1 MIKNRVRSLLTTGA
15 LTLTAVLAAQTAA
28 TSETASAVASGP
40 LSPAA
45 PTALS
50 APSTS
55 LVPRPAPAGDDGWC
69 PVVHDPLFAAADRS
83 VDVERITPEPS
94 YRRTCGELFR
104 SDGRAPAVVFQE
116 GFQPKAAQDG
126 QYDLA
131 AYVLKNQPSPFVST
145 TYDHDLYKQWKP
157 GFNYYVDAPGGIDV
171 NATIGDTH
179 KWADQHEV
187 AFPGGLARRFIVGA
201 CPVDKAT
208 KDEDLAGC
216 VRNPY
221 YVPWRGIP
229 APRPFAP
236 VLLPAG

>member
-1 MIKNRVRSLLTTGA
+1 MIKNRVRSLLAAGA

-28 TSETASAVASGP
+28 TPESASAEGGSPRPLVA
-40 LSPAA
+40 PAA
-45 PTALS
+45 
-50 APSTS
+50 
-55 LVPRPAPAGDDGWC
+55 AGGFC
-69 PVVHDPLFAAADRS
+69 PVVHDPLFAAADRG

-94 YRRTCGELFR
+94 YRHSCEELFR
-104 SDGRAPAVVFQE
+104 SDGRAPGLVFEE
-116 GFQPKAAQDG
+116 GFQPKAPRDG

-145 TYDHDLYKQWKP
+145 SYDHDLYKQWRP

-187 AFPGGLARRFIVGA
+187 AFPGGVDRRFIVGA

-208 KDEDLAGC
+208 KTEDLAGC
-216 VRNPY
+216 VRNPHY
-221 YVPWRGIP
+221 LPWRGIP
-229 APRPFAP
+229 AQQPAAP
-236 VLLPAG
+236 VLPPVLAPAA

>member
-1 MIKNRVRSLLTTGA
+1 MIKNRVRSLLAAGA

-28 TSETASAVASGP
+28 TPEPASAAPRAASQGLPAP
-40 LSPAA
+40 LVPAPLAPAA
-45 PTALS
+45 ATD
-50 APSTS
+50 
-55 LVPRPAPAGDDGWC
+55 AGGWC
-69 PVVHDPLFAAADRS
+69 PVVHDPLFAAADHD
-83 VDVERITPEPS
+83 VDIDRITPRPS
-94 YRRTCGELFR
+94 YRRGCEELYR
-104 SDGRAPAVVFQE
+104 SDGRAPAVVFDE
-116 GFQPKAAQDG
+116 GFRPKAAHDG

-145 TYDHDLYKQWKP
+145 SYDHDLYKQWKP

-187 AFPGGLARRFIVGA
+187 AFPGGLDRRFIVGA

-208 KDEDLAGC
+208 KDEDLSGC

-221 YVPWRGIP
+221 YLPWRAIP
-229 APRPFAP
+229 ARQPVAP
-236 VLLPAG
+236 VLMPLG

>member
-1 MIKNRVRSLLTTGA
+1 MIKNRVRSLFATGA
-15 LTLTAVLAAQTAA
+15 LTLTAVIAAQTAA
-28 TSETASAVASGP
+28 TPQTASATPAVPGATGSASFT
-40 LSPAA
+40 PAA
-45 PTALS
+45 
-50 APSTS
+50 
-55 LVPRPAPAGDDGWC
+55 GWC

-83 VDVERITPEPS
+83 VDIDRVTPEPS
-94 YRRTCGELFR
+94 YRHTCEELYR
-104 SDGRAPAVVFQE
+104 SDGRAPGVVFEE
-116 GFQPKAAQDG
+116 GFQPKAAQTG

-187 AFPGGLARRFIVGA
+187 AFPGGLDRRFIVGA

-208 KDEDLAGC
+208 KDEDLSGC

-229 APRPFAP
+229 AALPAAP